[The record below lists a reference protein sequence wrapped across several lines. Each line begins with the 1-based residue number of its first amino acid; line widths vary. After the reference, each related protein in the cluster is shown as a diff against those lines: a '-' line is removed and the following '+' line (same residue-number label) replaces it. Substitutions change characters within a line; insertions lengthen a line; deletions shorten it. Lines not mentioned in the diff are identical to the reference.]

1 MSSLFYITY
10 DINLKKHL
18 SNNGV
23 KDIIYG
29 MNPNTNKLF
38 WVYERNDTLNRLLKT
53 WYK

>member
-1 MSSLFYITY
+1 MNNIIYLTY
-10 DINLKKHL
+10 DINLKKFL
-18 SNNGV
+18 SDHGV

-38 WVYERNDTLNRLLKT
+38 WVYERNEILNQLLNL